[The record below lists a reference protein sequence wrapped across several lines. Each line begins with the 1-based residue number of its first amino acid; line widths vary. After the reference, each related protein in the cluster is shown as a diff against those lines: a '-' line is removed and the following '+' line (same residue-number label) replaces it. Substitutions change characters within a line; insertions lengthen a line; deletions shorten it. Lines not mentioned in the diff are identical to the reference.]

1 MLFQKH
7 TGGSPGSPHPEER
20 KEAGR
25 PREQEKEARR
35 FEALSHRKHGQGG
48 GMRLRSSTATYSRR
62 WSRRSS
68 WEKETTPT
76 RSSSSSRR
84 SSNTTSMRP
93 STSSR
98 TKSARRSKELRISS
112 KQTTLQNRR

>member
-48 GMRLRSSTATYSRR
+48 
-62 WSRRSS
+62 
-68 WEKETTPT
+68 E
-76 RSSSSSRR
+76 
-84 SSNTTSMRP
+84 
-93 STSSR
+93 
-98 TKSARRSKELRISS
+98 
-112 KQTTLQNRR
+112 